1 MIFVVI
7 VICLVHLWWPW
18 VRFVDMHD
26 DWAELSEIEARVTA
40 QDRLDLHYEHRD
52 ARDVER
58 GSWRL
63 ADYLRGCREVQAVV
77 GEHRIDGGI
86 LTVGADW
93 MHLTSAIVRL
103 DACESLIASGAGNA
117 NTTVLDFRKAVRQ
130 MAGRIPREIVLR
142 SGHSQLAA
150 IDWVARDFM
159 QVRSEAGKALIP
171 LAQIG
176 VIFGRV
182 EFA

>member
-1 MIFVVI
+1 MQ
-7 VICLVHLWWPW
+7 
-18 VRFVDMHD
+18 D

-40 QDRLDLHYEHRD
+40 QDRLDLHYEHQD

-63 ADYLRGCREVQAVV
+63 ADYLRGCREVQVTV
-77 GEHRIDGGI
+77 GERSVGGAI

-93 MHLTSAIVRL
+93 MHLSTAIVRL
-103 DACESLIASGAGNA
+103 DACESLAVSGVGSADR
-117 NTTVLDFRKAVRQ
+117 TVLDFRKAVRQ
-130 MAGRIPREIVLR
+130 LAGRIPREVVLR
-142 SGHSQLAA
+142 SGQSRLVA

-159 QVRSEAGKALIP
+159 QVRAEAGKSLVP
-171 LAQIG
+171 LAQVA

-182 EFA
+182 EIA

>member
-1 MIFVVI
+1 MVFAVI
-7 VICLVHLWWPW
+7 VICPARQWWPW
-18 VRFVDMHD
+18 VGSVDMQD

-58 GSWRL
+58 GSWKL
-63 ADYLRGCREVQAVV
+63 ADYLRGCREAKVTV
-77 GEHRIDGGI
+77 GERSVAGGI
-86 LTVGADW
+86 LTVGTDW
-93 MHLTSAIVRL
+93 MHLTSAIVCL
-103 DACESLIASGAGNA
+103 DACEGLVVSGVGNA

-130 MAGRIPREIVLR
+130 LAGRIPREIVLR
-142 SGHSQLAA
+142 SGRAQLVA

-171 LAQIG
+171 LSQVA

-182 EFA
+182 EIA